1 MAEYSVFR
9 DVIKAQVEIV
19 AGTGNVHSHL
29 PYAADQ
35 RAILQ
40 KFMTTIDGVQQ
51 LRGWWV
57 ERQQRRVAE
66 AEFDTQGSL
75 NWSHVFIIVGVMSFR
90 DATDTDATFGNMI
103 DDVIDSL
110 ALMTNRPTDF
120 MSGVWQIV
128 PPRLRVQEL
137 RMIGDVL
144 CHYAEIILI
153 PHKTTDYRAS
163 GS

>member
-1 MAEYSVFR
+1 MADYRIFR
-9 DVIKAQVEIV
+9 DAIKEQVAAV
-19 AGTGNVHSHL
+19 VGAGNVHSHL
-29 PYAADQ
+29 PYAADW
-35 RAILQ
+35 RMLNQ
-40 KFMTTIDGVQQ
+40 KFLTTIDGVQQ

-75 NWSHVFIIVGVMSFR
+75 NWSHHFVVVGVMSFR
-90 DATDTDATFGNMI
+90 DERDTDATFGDLI

-110 ALMTNRPTDF
+110 SLITQRP
-120 MSGVWQIV
+120 SAYLPGAWQMA

-144 CHYAEIILI
+144 CHYAEIIVI
-153 PHKTTDYRAS
+153 PHKETTYR
-163 GS
+163 

>member
-1 MAEYSVFR
+1 VSEYSQFR

-35 RAILQ
+35 RMLLQ
-40 KFMTTIDGVQQ
+40 KFMVTVDGVQQ

-57 ERQQRRVAE
+57 ERQARRVAE
-66 AEFDTQGSL
+66 SETGDTQGSL
-75 NWSHVFIIVGVMSFR
+75 TWGHTFVVVGVMSFR
-90 DATDTDATFGNMI
+90 DATDTDAVFGDLC
-103 DDVIDSL
+103 DDVMDSL
-110 ALMTNRPTDF
+110 ALTTQRPTQF
-120 MSGVWQIV
+120 FPGAWNVT

-153 PHKTTDYRAS
+153 PHKETTYR
-163 GS
+163 

>member
-1 MAEYSVFR
+1 VAEYRQFR

-40 KFMTTIDGVQQ
+40 KFAVTIDGVQQ

-75 NWSHVFIIVGVMSFR
+75 NWSHVFVVVGVMSFR
-90 DATDTDATFGNMI
+90 DATDTDATFGDMI

-110 ALMTNRPTDF
+110 ALMTQKPSDYLP
-120 MSGVWQIV
+120 GAWQVV

-153 PHKTTDYRAS
+153 PHKETVYRA
-163 GS
+163 